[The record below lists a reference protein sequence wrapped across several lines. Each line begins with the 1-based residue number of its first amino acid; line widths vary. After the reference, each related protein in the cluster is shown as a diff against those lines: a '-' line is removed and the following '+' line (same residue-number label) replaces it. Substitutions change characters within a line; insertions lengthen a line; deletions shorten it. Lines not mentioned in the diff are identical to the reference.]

1 VRYEQMN
8 AMLLNEFLK
17 EHKKVDQQAREIK
30 QQRATISDL
39 KKDMG
44 LVTAQLKEH
53 AAQIQK
59 VSAKVE
65 MSRRAP
71 RVVSNR

>member
-1 VRYEQMN
+1 
-8 AMLLNEFLK
+8 MLLNEFLK
-17 EHKKVDQQAREIK
+17 EHEKVDQQAREIK

-44 LVTAQLKEH
+44 LVTAQLKI
-53 AAQIQK
+53 ARAQIQK

-65 MSRRAP
+65 MSRL
-71 RVVSNR
+71 

>member
-1 VRYEQMN
+1 MSSSKNTKRSN
-8 AMLLNEFLK
+8 K
-17 EHKKVDQQAREIK
+17 QAREIR

-39 KKDMG
+39 KEDMG

-71 RVVSNR
+71 LVVSNR